1 MSISTPLQIRTGRY
15 PGLAKRALGIPH
27 SPIRKLAGDASAA
40 KKRGTKVY
48 HLNIGQPDVP
58 TPPQFFEALRSFS
71 EPVLAYGHSKGHTD
85 LLDAWSRYYS
95 RIGLDVLPGQVQIT
109 VGGSE
114 ALWFA
119 LILVCDP
126 GDNVVVSEPFYTNY
140 FSLAMA
146 VGVQLRPVAAEP
158 ALGYPLPARRD
169 LEAAIDERTRGIII
183 CSPNNPTGTVLTRDE
198 IATVVQIAEAHNLF
212 ILSDEVYRE
221 FCYEGTHTSIWQ
233 YPQAGDHVI
242 LLDSISKR
250 FSACGARIGALISRN
265 PEIIDGALRLGQAR
279 LCTATVE
286 QIAAARL
293 MDLDDAY
300 YLALTQEYKSRRDLM
315 CERLAHIA
323 GVRFQKPAGA
333 FYLMATL
340 PIDDSDRFCRW
351 MLTDFAH
358 ENQTVM
364 MAPGPGFYASP
375 GKGKEEVRIAYVL
388 ERPELDKAMTV
399 LAEGLAAYPG
409 RRQP

>member
-1 MSISTPLQIRTGRY
+1 MSFSTLPKTR
-15 PGLAKRALGIPH
+15 PGSSLSLSRRAIGVPP
-27 SPIRKLAGDASAA
+27 SPIRKLVDDATAA

-58 TPPQFFEALRSFS
+58 TPPQFFDALRSFS

-85 LLDAWSRYYS
+85 LLEAWSGYYA
-95 RIGLDVLPGQVQIT
+95 RKGLEVLPSQIQIT

-119 LILVCDP
+119 LILICDP

-146 VGVQLRPVAAEP
+146 VGVQLHPVAADP

-169 LEAAIDERTRGIII
+169 LEAAIDDRTKGIII
-183 CSPNNPTGTVLTRDE
+183 CSPNNPTGTVLTKDE
-198 IATVVQIAEAHNLF
+198 MATVVQLAEEHDLF

-221 FCYEGTHTSIWQ
+221 FCYESTHISIWQ
-233 YPQAGDHVI
+233 YPQAGDRAI
-242 LLDSISKR
+242 LLDSVSKR
-250 FSACGARIGALISRN
+250 FSACGARVGALISRN
-265 PEIIDGALRLGQAR
+265 TAIMDGALRLGQAR

-286 QIAAARL
+286 QIASAKL
-293 MDLDDAY
+293 MDLDENY
-300 YLALTQEYKSRRDLM
+300 YSALADEYRGRRDLM
-315 CERLAHIA
+315 CRRLAEIP
-323 GVRFQKPAGA
+323 GVRFEKPAGA

-351 MLTDFAH
+351 LLTDFAH
-358 ENQTVM
+358 ENQTLM
-364 MAPGPGFYASP
+364 MAPGSGFYATP
-375 GKGKEEVRIAYVL
+375 GRGTSEVRIAYVL

-409 RRQP
+409 RR